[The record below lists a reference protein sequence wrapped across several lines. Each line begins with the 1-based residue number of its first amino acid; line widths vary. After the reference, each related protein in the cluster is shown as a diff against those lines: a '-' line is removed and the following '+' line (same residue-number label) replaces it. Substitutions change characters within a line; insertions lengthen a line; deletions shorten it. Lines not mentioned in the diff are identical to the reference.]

1 MALES
6 TFALAFM
13 ILGIILLLVE
23 AVTPGSFIIVPATVL
38 IVLGIIGLINS
49 DWLFIWWSPIIAVII
64 MIPMTYASFKLY
76 QMLAPPAPPE
86 TTVGTSLIGKTGVV
100 ITRVVPG
107 NITGKV
113 RIANDTWSS
122 TADEVIPKG
131 TKVHVV
137 RSEGVHVVVEP
148 IRYQGQ

>member
-6 TFALAFM
+6 TFALAFV

-38 IVLGIIGLINS
+38 IVLGIFGLINS
-49 DWLFIWWSPIIAVII
+49 DWLFTWWAPIIAVIV
-64 MIPMTYASFKLY
+64 MVPMTYAAFKFY

-86 TTVGTSLIGKTGVV
+86 TTVGTSLIGKTGIV

-122 TADEVIPKG
+122 TSDDVIPEG
-131 TKVHVV
+131 TKVLVV
-137 RSEGVHVVVEP
+137 RSEGVHVFVEP
-148 IRYQGQ
+148 IRNQGQ

>member
-64 MIPMTYASFKLY
+64 MIPMTYAAFKLY

-122 TADEVIPKG
+122 TADVVIPKG

-148 IRYQGQ
+148 IQYQGQ

>member
-6 TFALAFM
+6 TLALAFV

-23 AVTPGSFIIVPATVL
+23 AATPGSFIIVPATVL
-38 IVLGIIGLINS
+38 MVLGIFGLINS
-49 DWLFIWWSPIIAVII
+49 DWLFAWWSPIIAVII
-64 MIPMTYASFKLY
+64 MIPMTYAAFKLY

-86 TTVGTSLIGKTGVV
+86 TTVATSLIGKTGIV
-100 ITRVVPG
+100 TRRVVPG
-107 NITGKV
+107 NIKGKV

-122 TADEVIPKG
+122 TANDVIPEG
-131 TKVHVV
+131 TKVHVI

-148 IRYQGQ
+148 IKYQGQ

>member
-64 MIPMTYASFKLY
+64 MIPMTYAAFKLY

-122 TADEVIPKG
+122 TADVVISKG

-148 IRYQGQ
+148 IRYQEQ